1 MSDNVWRIY
10 LHGKTEQEI
19 SSAKTAR
26 LQRPK
31 TLKIIKE
38 LNLHKNTPLLLDIG
52 CGSGNK
58 YYKEGLES
66 LGVIYYGCDPF
77 NKTEIENIYT
87 VSACKNGKSDIVTL
101 NNVLN
106 TIPEK
111 DVWISILQQAHNA
124 VNKESGVVMILTYEG
139 EKNATE
145 KRQEQETGE
154 KIKVL
159 TPIKTRDGWQ
169 NRIKTEE
176 YLTVVKEIFPYAKI
190 YNKNG
195 NKIIMVENF

>member
-1 MSDNVWRIY
+1 MSDNIWSIY

-38 LNLHKNTPLLLDIG
+38 LNLNKNKPILLDIG

-58 YYKEGLES
+58 YYQEELELS
-66 LGVIYYGCDPF
+66 GVIYYGCDPF
-77 NKTEIENIYT
+77 NKTEIENIHT
-87 VSACKNGKSDIVTL
+87 VSKCKNGKSDIVTL

-106 TIPEK
+106 TIPET
-111 DVWISILQQAHNA
+111 DVWVSILKQAHNA
-124 VNKESGVVMILTYEG
+124 VNKETGVVMILTYEG
-139 EKNATE
+139 EKNASE
-145 KRQEQETGE
+145 KRQEKETGK
-154 KIKVL
+154 KIQTL
-159 TPIKTRDGWQ
+159 IPIKTRDGWQ

-176 YLTVVKEIFPYAKI
+176 YLTVVKEVFPYAKI
-190 YNKNG
+190 FSKGG
-195 NKIIMVENF
+195 NKIIMVEKF